1 MTTLDPISLEIQ
13 WQRLV
18 TIADEIDNAVIR
30 TSFSTIV
37 GESHDFGCCLMDARG
52 AGLAQAQWSPPQFC
66 TMLPRT
72 TRDMLKKFPV
82 HTLKDGDVL
91 ATNDPWIGSTHLPD
105 YNLVSPVFYKGK
117 LVAFLGTV
125 AHVSDVGGHLGDLEA
140 PDMFTEGTRL
150 MPNKFYAEGK
160 VVPIVEEFIA
170 ANCRV
175 PEMVLGDLH
184 AIVGTHRIGIRRIH
198 EFLND
203 YGLDDIETLSEAI
216 QGRSEQALRNA
227 ISALPDGVSEYE
239 LTADGYLEPFTL
251 HLKIEIRG
259 SDILMD
265 FAGSSP
271 QQNHSAINA
280 AFNISYSTAVYP
292 IKAMLAAHIP
302 NNDGLV
308 RPLHIT
314 APEGSIVNCTFP
326 APVKAR
332 AKVIK
337 HIPPLIFGALAP
349 LLPNEVI
356 AAAGGIFPFHM
367 VGSNER
373 HGRYAVHMLPHG
385 GLGATRDADGLLPAA
400 YPHNSTVTPT
410 EIIENQSPVIMI
422 RKAMLTDSGGAGRRR
437 GGPGQEIVVRCIG
450 DQPVMLTIRP
460 DLMKYPAPGL
470 EGGGFGIPGN
480 VHFKVGDKVTRLERF
495 IPIRWNPGEEVIL
508 QIPGGGGYGDPH
520 EREHERVRE
529 DVALGYVSAQAAR
542 EIYGL
547 EISQTPEEL
556 RLDAIR
562 RYVDAQNTKKVP
574 YGHASDAH

>member
-1 MTTLDPISLEIQ
+1 MSTTLHKTTANLIDPISLEIQ

-18 TIADEIDNAVIR
+18 AIADEIDNAVIR

-37 GESHDFGCCLMDARG
+37 GESHDFGCALMDAAG
-52 AGLAQAQWSPPQFC
+52 AGLTQAQWSPPQFC

-72 TRDMLKKFPV
+72 TRDMLKRFPA
-82 HTLKDGDVL
+82 HTLHEGDVL

-105 YNLVSPVFYKGK
+105 YNLVSPVFYKGQ

-140 PDMFTEGTRL
+140 SDMFMEGTRL
-150 MPNKFYAEGK
+150 MPNLFYRRGE

-184 AIVGTHRIGIRRIH
+184 AIVGTHRIGIKRIH
-198 EFLND
+198 EFLDD
-203 YGLDDIETLSEAI
+203 YGLDDITALSAAI
-216 QGRSEQALRNA
+216 QDRSEDALRAA
-227 ISALPDGVSEYE
+227 ITALPDGVSEYE

-251 HLKIEIRG
+251 RLRLEIRG

-292 IKAMLAAHIP
+292 IKCMLASAIP

-308 RPLHIT
+308 RPIHIT

-337 HIPPLIFGALAP
+337 HIPPLIFGALAQ
-349 LLPNEVI
+349 LLPAETI
-356 AAAGGIFPFHM
+356 AAAGGIFPFHI
-367 VGSNER
+367 VGSDPR
-373 HGRYAVHMLPHG
+373 YGRFAVHMLPHG

-410 EIIENQSPVIMI
+410 EIIEKQCPVIMT
-422 RKAMLTDSGGAGRRR
+422 RKSMLTDSGGAGKRI
-437 GGPGQEIVVRCIG
+437 GGPGQEIVLRCIAEK
-450 DQPVMLTIRP
+450 PLMLTIRP
-460 DLMKYPAPGL
+460 DLMKFPAPGL
-470 EGGGFGIPGN
+470 EGGDFGAPGN
-480 VHFKVGDKVTRLERF
+480 VWLNGVRVERF
-495 IPIRWNPGEEVIL
+495 TPISWKPGDEVVL
-508 QIPGGGGYGDPH
+508 HVPGGAGYGNPR
-520 EREHERVRE
+520 EREESRVRD
-529 DVALGYVSAQAAR
+529 DVALGYISPEVALAK
-542 EIYGL
+542 YGIQ
-547 EISQTPEEL
+547 ISQSPEEI

-562 RYVDAQNTKKVP
+562 RCVQLQRSAQQAT
-574 YGHASDAH
+574 H

>member
-1 MTTLDPISLEIQ
+1 MELDPISLEVM

-18 TIADEIDNAVIR
+18 AIADEIDTATIR

-37 GESHDFGCCLMDARG
+37 GESHDFGCVLMDASG

-72 TRDMLKKFPV
+72 TRVMLEKFPAD
-82 HTLKDGDVL
+82 TLREGDVL

-105 YNLVSPVFYKGK
+105 YNLVSPVFHKGK

-150 MPNKFYAEGK
+150 MPNKFYEAGK
-160 VVPIVEEFIA
+160 VNPLIEEFIA

-184 AIVGTHRIGIRRIH
+184 AIVGTHRIGAKRIQ
-198 EFLND
+198 ELMDD
-203 YGLDDIETLSEAI
+203 YGLDDLTTLSQAI
-216 QGRSEQALRNA
+216 QDRSEGALRKA
-227 ISALPDGVSEYE
+227 IEALPDGTSHYE
-239 LTADGYLEPFTL
+239 VTADGYLEPFTL
-251 HLKIEIRG
+251 KLELTIKG
-259 SDILMD
+259 SDIYMD

-292 IKAMLAAHIP
+292 IKCMLASHIP

-308 RPLHIT
+308 KPIHIT

-337 HIPPLIFGALAP
+337 HIPPLIFGALSS
-349 LLPNEVI
+349 LLSNETI
-356 AAAGGIFPFHM
+356 AAAGGIFPFHF
-367 VGSNER
+367 VGQDER
-373 HGRYAVHMLPHG
+373 FGKFAVHMLPHG
-385 GLGATRDADGLLPAA
+385 GLGATREADGLLPAA

-410 EIIENQSPVIMI
+410 EIIERQCPAIMLH
-422 RKAMLTDSGGAGRRR
+422 KKMLQDSGGAGRRR
-437 GGPGQEIVVRCIG
+437 GGPGQEIRLRCTAKK
-450 DQPVMLTIRP
+450 PVLLTIRP
-460 DLMKYPAPGL
+460 DLLKFPAPGL
-470 EGGGFGIPGN
+470 EGGLEGAPGSVFLN
-480 VHFKVGDKVTRLERF
+480 GNRVERF
-495 IPIRWNPGEEVIL
+495 VPLPWQFGDEVVL
-508 QIPGGGGYGDPH
+508 TVPGGGGFGNPK
-520 EREHERVRE
+520 ERERERVVE
-529 DVALGYVSAQAAR
+529 DVALGFVSASAAR
-542 EIYGL
+542 DIYGL
-547 EISQTPEEL
+547 EDKLDPQEL
-556 RLDAIR
+556 QLEAIR
-562 RYVDAQNTKKVP
+562 RAVARQKEQ
-574 YGHASDAH
+574 AHG